1 MGKEKVILTVEGL
14 NKSFGPTKAV
24 VNMHLKIR
32 SGEIHGLIGE
42 NGSGKS
48 TVTSMIAGCL
58 QPDSGKM
65 LMEGKPHCPK
75 NMIDGRRSGICMLL
89 QEKGT
94 IDHLTVAENIFLG
107 EEDRFGTKGIINRR
121 EMNKAAVNVLTKIEL
136 QDVEPAMLIDELSFE
151 DRKLI
156 EAGMAMKENDLT
168 YELIC
173 AAVDGE
179 KTALEEILRFY
190 DDYINALATVKGEDA
205 QGKTYRYID
214 EDLKARIQL
223 KLIKAIPKWRG
234 TEK

>member
-1 MGKEKVILTVEGL
+1 MTPFIDKSCRIKIFDCFVKTVMRNEYRDAAAEKKRIQNREAKPDLMNVPEIEDVYPSEHFILDNE
-14 NKSFGPTKAV
+14 KYPC
-24 VNMHLKIR
+24 
-32 SGEIHGLIGE
+32 LIA
-42 NGSGKS
+42 SDW
-48 TVTSMIAGCL
+48 L
-58 QPDSGKM
+58 YD
-65 LMEGKPHCPK
+65 
-75 NMIDGRRSGICMLL
+75 
-89 QEKGT
+89 
-94 IDHLTVAENIFLG
+94 
-107 EEDRFGTKGIINRR
+107 
-121 EMNKAAVNVLTKIEL
+121 
-136 QDVEPAMLIDELSFE
+136 AMLELPKIQRE
-151 DRKLI
+151 TLI
-156 EAGMAMKENDLT
+156 LEFWYGYGDQEIAAYFHVTPRTIYNWRQKALQQSASIMKGMAMKENDLT